1 MIELVHVSRN
11 YGKKLAV
18 ADLSLAVPPGQ
29 LFAFLGP
36 NGAGKTTTIKMMV
49 GLLRPSA
56 GTVRVCGY
64 DVVAQP
70 RHANQLLGYVP
81 DQPYVYE
88 KLSGREFLQFVADMH
103 GLSKHETAG
112 RIDREI
118 RHFDLGGFVDDL
130 AENYSHGMKQRL
142 AFAAA
147 LLHDPAVLIVDEPMV
162 GLDPRSV
169 RLVKDLLRRK
179 AREGTTVFMST
190 HSLSMA
196 EEIRDR
202 LGIVEQG
209 RLRFLGTL
217 AELRNQLAIEHMS
230 LEDLYLEITARA
242 EKESVAGGTVA
253 ADGAPTAGGAADAA
267 KSGASAGRSEAS

>member
-1 MIELVHVSRN
+1 MIELDHVSRT

-18 ADLSLAVPPGQ
+18 ADLSLTVPPGQ

-36 NGAGKTTTIKMMV
+36 NGAGKTTTIKMVV
-49 GLLRPSA
+49 GLLRPTA
-56 GTVRVCGY
+56 GSIRVCGHN
-64 DVVAQP
+64 VVQQP
-70 RHANQLLGYVP
+70 RHANQLLGFVP
-81 DQPYVYE
+81 DQPYVYD

-103 GLSKHETAG
+103 GLSKHESAG
-112 RIDREI
+112 RIEREV
-118 RHFDLGGFVDDL
+118 RNFDLAAFVDDL
-130 AENYSHGMKQRL
+130 AESYSHGMKQRL

-162 GLDPRSV
+162 GLDPRSM
-169 RLVKDLLRRK
+169 RLVKDLLRRQ
-179 AREGTTVFMST
+179 ARQGTTVFMST

-196 EEIRDR
+196 EEICDR

-217 AELRNQLAIEHMS
+217 AELRNQLALQHMS

-242 EKESVAGGTVA
+242 EGP
-253 ADGAPTAGGAADAA
+253 ADGSTPSEPTTADGSANDIAPL
-267 KSGASAGRSEAS
+267 RSQAN